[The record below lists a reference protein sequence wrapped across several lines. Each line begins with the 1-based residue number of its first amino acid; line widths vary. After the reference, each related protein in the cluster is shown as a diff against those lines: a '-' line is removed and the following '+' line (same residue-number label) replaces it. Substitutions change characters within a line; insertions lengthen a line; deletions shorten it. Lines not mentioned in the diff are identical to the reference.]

1 MKTFIY
7 IAFATLIFWSCSGNT
22 NEAAKSQNDE
32 QEILQ
37 DMKQSLQDTTENEI
51 VLVRDTTN

>member
-7 IAFATLIFWSCSGNT
+7 LAFAVVIFCSCSQNT
-22 NEAAKSQNDE
+22 TESVELQNDE

-37 DMKQSLQDTTENEI
+37 DMQQSLQDTSENEI
-51 VLVRDTTN
+51 VLVRDTIN

>member
-7 IAFATLIFWSCSGNT
+7 IAFVTFIFWSCSGNT
-22 NEAAKSQNDE
+22 NESVELQNDE
-32 QEILQ
+32 QEILKEMQ
-37 DMKQSLQDTTENEI
+37 PALEDSSQNEI

>member
-1 MKTFIY
+1 MKTLIY
-7 IAFATLIFWSCSGNT
+7 IAFAIFIFWSCSGNT
-22 NEAAKSQNDE
+22 NEAVESQNDE

-37 DMKQSLQDTTENEI
+37 DMQQSLQDTSENEI